1 MAQKDED
8 FDAVRKEVAAEIAAI
23 NAGKPNHEDL
33 VRELAVTKLL
43 LRYAETTAAYRSE
56 AFSALEQSI
65 QTARESVTLLETE
78 RQLNETLKEQQSKLI
93 NLLPKVFKAGEKS
106 LSKRMK
112 GTSPSR
118 VIRAAAGYGIKVPRW
133 EVRSL
138 INSLVF
144 WKGKSMSAIVTIGI
158 DLAKNVFAVHG
169 VNATGQPALVRPSV
183 PRAKLLELF
192 ASLPPCLIG
201 MEACSGAHH
210 WAREFQR
217 FGHTVRL
224 MAPKFVIPY
233 RLSGKRGKN
242 DAADAAAIC
251 EAVTRPNMRFVPIK
265 SIEQQGQLLVHRARQ
280 GFVEQ
285 RTATL
290 NRIRGLLSELG
301 IVLPLKAAVVRREA
315 LARLEDLP
323 GWANTVIGDLLSEV
337 SRLDERIAQYDQH
350 IKTMAR
356 QSTEAQRLMQ
366 LSGIGETTATA
377 LLSTIGN
384 GRDFKCGRQLCAW
397 LGLVPG
403 QYSSGGKQR
412 LGRITKAGDPYL
424 RSLLV
429 LGARAVLVAAKNKTD
444 PISRWA
450 VSLAQ
455 RRGYWK
461 AIVAIA
467 AKNARM
473 CWAVLSKGEDFHL
486 PA

>member
-1 MAQKDED
+1 MGSAKSHQLTRFVEG
-8 FDAVRKEVAAEIAAI
+8 EVM
-23 NAGKPNHEDL
+23 
-33 VRELAVTKLL
+33 T
-43 LRYAETTAAYRSE
+43 
-56 AFSALEQSI
+56 
-65 QTARESVTLLETE
+65 
-78 RQLNETLKEQQSKLI
+78 
-93 NLLPKVFKAGEKS
+93 
-106 LSKRMK
+106 
-112 GTSPSR
+112 
-118 VIRAAAGYGIKVPRW
+118 
-133 EVRSL
+133 
-138 INSLVF
+138 
-144 WKGKSMSAIVTIGI
+144 IVTIGI

-169 VNATGQPALVRPSV
+169 VDATGKAVLVRPSV
-183 PRAKLLELF
+183 ARAKLLELI
-192 ASLPPCLIG
+192 ASVPPCLIG

-210 WAREFQR
+210 WAREFAK

-224 MAPKFVIPY
+224 MAPKFVSPY

-265 SIEQQGQLLVHRARQ
+265 SVEQQGQLLVHRARQ

-315 LARLEDLP
+315 LLRLEDLP

-337 SRLDERIAQYDQH
+337 SRLDERIGQYDQH
-350 IKTMAR
+350 IRAMAR
-356 QSTEAQRLMQ
+356 QSTPAQQLMQ
-366 LSGIGETTATA
+366 LAGIGETTATA
-377 LLSTIGN
+377 LVSTVGN
-384 GRDFKCGRQLCAW
+384 GHDFACGRQFCAW

-429 LGARAVLVAAKNKTD
+429 MGARAVLALAMKESNPRQDAV
-444 PISRWA
+444 SRWA
-450 VSLAQ
+450 RALAE
-455 RRGYWK
+455 RRGYWR
-461 AIVAIA
+461 AVVAIA

-473 CWAVLSKGEDFHL
+473 CWAMLQRGEAFKM
-486 PA
+486 PSATTPVTA